1 MMRLPRKETLVYYE
15 RIDDWITSEKI
26 TDNGVI
32 LVFERDVPSDV
43 IRLFERI
50 KDKLDFKV
58 REYRKED

>member
-15 RIDDWITSEKI
+15 RIDDWITSEEI

-32 LVFERDVPSDV
+32 LVFKRDVPGDV
-43 IRLFERI
+43 IELFEKI

-58 REYRKED
+58 KEYRKED

>member
-1 MMRLPRKETLVYYE
+1 MMVLPTKETLVYYE
-15 RIDDWITSEKI
+15 RIDNWITSEEI

-32 LVFERDVPSDV
+32 LVFKRDVPSDV
-43 IRLFERI
+43 MALFEKI

>member
-15 RIDDWITSEKI
+15 RVDDWIALEEI

-32 LVFERDVPSDV
+32 LVFKKDTPSNV
-43 IRLFERI
+43 IELFDGI

-58 REYRKED
+58 KEYRKED

>member
-1 MMRLPRKETLVYYE
+1 MVLPSKETLVYYE
-15 RIDDWITSEKI
+15 RIDNWITSEEI
-26 TDNGVI
+26 TSDGVI
-32 LVFERDVPSDV
+32 LIFKKNVPSDV

>member
-32 LVFERDVPSDV
+32 LVFKRDTPGDV
-43 IRLFERI
+43 VSLLEKV
-50 KDKLDFKV
+50 KDKLDFTVK
-58 REYRKED
+58 EYSIGN

>member
-1 MMRLPRKETLVYYE
+1 MRLPRKEILVYL
-15 RIDDWITSEKI
+15 RKVNDWIALEEI

-32 LVFERDVPSDV
+32 LVFKKDTPSDV
-43 IRLFERI
+43 IELFEEI

>member
-1 MMRLPRKETLVYYE
+1 MMRLPSEETLVYLE
-15 RIDDWITSEKI
+15 KVNDWVVSEEI

-32 LVFERDVPSDV
+32 LVFKKDVPSDV